1 MKDIV
6 LKKITKNE
14 KEKEKL
20 FTKKKSKVTIE
31 KNYNPFG
38 VNYKIYKRGSELYKM
53 KKEVLEK
60 KEELNLKEFPIK
72 RIKKNANL
80 FSQEELILIKNNI
93 ALIEKIY
100 ILGIL
105 DNI

>member
-6 LKKITKNE
+6 LKKTTKKE